1 MRLIGTAGHFIYKFS
16 KRVRLAKEA
25 LELVAVGELSKKECD
40 EPGLMPGI
48 QWQHLI
54 DVFCVVGLLAS
65 SSLNGD
71 RKTSAVLGC
80 YVICDQL
87 AESDVRTGDLA
98 GGTYVQ
104 EAPPSHFITSV

>member
-1 MRLIGTAGHFIYKFS
+1 
-16 KRVRLAKEA
+16 
-25 LELVAVGELSKKECD
+25 
-40 EPGLMPGI
+40 MPGI

-87 AESDVRTGDLA
+87 AGSDVRTGGLA
-98 GGTYVQ
+98 VVLMYKKRMPATSSLQCDNSSGPTVALYRQCSV
-104 EAPPSHFITSV
+104 PRSCRSKVLCSISTSRSVSHI

>member
-1 MRLIGTAGHFIYKFS
+1 MRLIGTAGHSIYKFS
-16 KRVRLAKEA
+16 KRNRLAKEA
-25 LELVAVGELSKKECD
+25 LEPVAVGELSKKVVD

-80 YVICDQL
+80 YVICD
-87 AESDVRTGDLA
+87 
-98 GGTYVQ
+98 
-104 EAPPSHFITSV
+104 